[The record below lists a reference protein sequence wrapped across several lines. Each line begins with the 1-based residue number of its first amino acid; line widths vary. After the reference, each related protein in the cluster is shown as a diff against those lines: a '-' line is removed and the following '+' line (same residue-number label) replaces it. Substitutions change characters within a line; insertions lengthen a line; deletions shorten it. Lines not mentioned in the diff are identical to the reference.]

1 MKVLLDTHAF
11 LWWVTNDSRLSKNV
25 IEVIQNPEV
34 EVLLS
39 VVTPWEMVIKVG
51 IGKLQLS
58 DPPEVLV
65 REQRARHHFQILP
78 VKLEHVLKV
87 GALPDHHKDPFDRL
101 LIAQSLE
108 ENAPLVTDD
117 PLIRLYQV
125 KTLW

>member
-1 MKVLLDTHAF
+1 MKVLLDTHTF
-11 LWWVTNDSRLSKNV
+11 LWWVTNDSRLSKTV
-25 IEVIQNPEV
+25 IEVIQNPEI

-78 VKLEHVLKV
+78 IKLEHVLKV
-87 GALPDHHKDPFDRL
+87 GTLPDHHKDPFDRL
-101 LIAQSLE
+101 LIVQALE
-108 ENAPLVTDD
+108 ENVPLVTDD
-117 PLIRLYQV
+117 PLIQRYALNI
-125 KTLW
+125 LW

>member
-1 MKVLLDTHAF
+1 MKVLLDTHTF
-11 LWWVTNDSRLSKNV
+11 LWWVTNDARLSKNV
-25 IEVIQNPEV
+25 IEVIQDPEV

-78 VKLEHVLKV
+78 VKLEHVFRV
-87 GALPDHHKDPFDRL
+87 GTLPDHHKDPFDRL

-117 PLIRLYQV
+117 PLIQRYALD
-125 KTLW
+125 TLW

>member
-1 MKVLLDTHAF
+1 VKVLLDTHTF
-11 LWWVTNDSRLSKNV
+11 LWWVTNDARLSKNV
-25 IEVIQNPEV
+25 IEVIQDPEV

-58 DPPEVLV
+58 DPPEFLV
-65 REQRARHHFQILP
+65 REQRARHHFQILS

-87 GALPDHHKDPFDRL
+87 GTLPDHHKDPFDRL

-117 PLIRLYQV
+117 PLIRSYQV

>member
-1 MKVLLDTHAF
+1 VKVLLDTHTF
-11 LWWVTNDSRLSKNV
+11 LWWVTNDARLSKNV
-25 IEVIQNPEV
+25 IEVIQDPEV

-65 REQRARHHFQILP
+65 REQRARHHFQILS

-87 GALPDHHKDPFDRL
+87 GTLPDHHKDPFDRL

-117 PLIRLYQV
+117 PLIRSYQV